1 MPWRQ
6 ANRPSSQLC
15 SPLPPSRLTP
25 PVPSLPPSS
34 LSPHT
39 QERNYIA
46 RKEAERARRELFD
59 DALSKFKKGK
69 IEDVSERRKGPRAG
83 LGAAGRARA
92 QRFFAVPQSRTHLN
106 CCCYC
111 PARLNPQALI
121 DFENVLGME
130 PKNYLGDD
138 FSRVTQVYRVTQY
151 NIGACGWGVDMVGVV
166 VWVCG
171 CGQGRA
177 DVARRAH
184 CGCSAA
190 IRTARAAHVPPRRL
204 HHTTCHPCSL
214 LLFHVGRR
222 DRWA

>member
-83 LGAAGRARA
+83 LGAAGRAGWRVPTPAHARSRGASPQPSLTPPSLAPTPRGATHHPPPRQDMIPTVGFNMRKVTKGGVVIKLWDLGGQVGAAAAAARLRSTGCCPLPPRPPHRCAARA
-92 QRFFAVPQSRTHLN
+92 PPPARTPAPADAVPVDVG
-106 CCCYC
+106 
-111 PARLNPQALI
+111 A
-121 DFENVLGME
+121 VLPGCA
-130 PKNYLGDD
+130 GH
-138 FSRVTQVYRVTQY
+138 
-151 NIGACGWGVDMVGVV
+151 C
-166 VWVCG
+166 VCG
-171 CGQGRA
+171 GLC
-177 DVARRAH
+177 
-184 CGCSAA
+184 
-190 IRTARAAHVPPRRL
+190 
-204 HHTTCHPCSL
+204 
-214 LLFHVGRR
+214 
-222 DRWA
+222 